1 MCALCEY
8 IQELQAAGVDGGLEG
23 DDIDRIFLPPL
34 SVLAAWLFLR
44 GGGPSYSSFIALRS
58 SPCVAFKSSYTS
70 KQ

>member
-44 GGGPSYSSFIALRS
+44 GGPS
-58 SPCVAFKSSYTS
+58 
-70 KQ
+70 